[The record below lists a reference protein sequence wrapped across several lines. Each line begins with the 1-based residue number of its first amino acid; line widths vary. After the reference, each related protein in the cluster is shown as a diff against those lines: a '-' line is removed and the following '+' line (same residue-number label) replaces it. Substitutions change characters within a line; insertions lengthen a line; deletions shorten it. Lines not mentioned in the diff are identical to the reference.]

1 MLSNLKKE
9 VKLFNDDI
17 NIKLT
22 DIPNLKFLDFIEEGV
37 EVKANT
43 VEMNGTDGVLVG
55 PNSFGPFNLI
65 LNFSFKGYDTTDLR
79 LIKQKLRGL
88 LFRREPYYVWHSD
101 LPGKKYA
108 VYCTE
113 DGNESLTNSFATFAV
128 TFVVFKGYSESLK
141 ETDQFSLSSGDWQFE
156 GGVLADDNIKYKHNT
171 TSFKIYNGSSDVI
184 NPLLRHKFKLLI
196 NIDAPKGFKIKNKS
210 TSKKLNDG
218 TETDVFE
225 YKKGIKK
232 SQQLVI
238 NGVHPFIN
246 NKRVGID
253 TNWQWLT
260 LDKGFNEIE
269 ITGENISNVSTQW
282 IFPFIYR

>member
-1 MLSNLKKE
+1 MKKE
-9 VKLFNDDI
+9 VKLFNDDFD
-17 NIKLT
+17 IKLT

-43 VEMNGTDGVLVG
+43 TEVNGIDGVLMG
-55 PNSFGPFNLI
+55 PSSFGPFNLI
-65 LNFSFKGYDTTDLR
+65 LNFSFKGQDTKDLR
-79 LIKQKLRGL
+79 LIKQKLRAL
-88 LFRREPYYVWHSD
+88 LFRREPYFVWHSD

-156 GGVLADDNIKYKHNT
+156 AGVLSDDEIKYTHET
-171 TSFKIYNGSSDVI
+171 TAFKIYNGSSDTI
-184 NPLLRHKFKLLI
+184 NPLLRHRFKLLV
-196 NIDAPKGFKIKNKS
+196 NIDAPKGFKLNNK
-210 TSKKLNDG
+210 TTG
-218 TETDVFE
+218 DVFE

-232 SQQLVI
+232 NQQLVI

-260 LDKGFNEIE
+260 LAKGFNDIE
-269 ITGENISNVSTQW
+269 ITGENIKEVKTQW

>member
-1 MLSNLKKE
+1 MATDRWLKIIDDNGMTNVNDYISNFIFLEAKSSYPTSIEDSITIKGVDGE
-9 VKLFNDDI
+9 LPSVASFSPFSLVVKFGLDGMDEKDI
-17 NIKLT
+17 NLMEQMLR
-22 DIPNLKFLDFIEEGV
+22 NLF
-37 EVKANT
+37 
-43 VEMNGTDGVLVG
+43 
-55 PNSFGPFNLI
+55 
-65 LNFSFKGYDTTDLR
+65 Y
-79 LIKQKLRGL
+79 
-88 LFRREPYYVWHSD
+88 RRKPYYVVTSD
-101 LPGKKYA
+101 NPGKKFLVNNPDMNPDYA
-108 VYCTE
+108 
-113 DGNESLTNSFATFAV
+113 DFSATRFDM
-128 TFVVFKGYSESLK
+128 TFTVKKGYSESLK

-196 NIDAPKGFKIKNKS
+196 NVDAPNGFKIKNKT

-238 NGVHPFIN
+238 NGVHPFID

-269 ITGENISNVSTQW
+269 ITGKNISNVQTQW
-282 IFPFIYR
+282 VFPFIYR

>member
-1 MLSNLKKE
+1 MKKE

-128 TFVVFKGYSESLK
+128 TFVVFKGYSESLRDT
-141 ETDQFSLSSGDWQFE
+141 TDIELLQENVQFE
-156 GGVLADDNIKYKHNT
+156 QGLDLADKLKYKNFEK
-171 TSFKIYNGSSDVI
+171 SFSIFNGSTDI
-184 NPLLRHKFKLLI
+184 IDPLKRHKLI
-196 NIDAPKGFKIKNKS
+196 IQMTIEAPNGFKIRNK
-210 TSKKLNDG
+210 TTGDI
-218 TETDVFE
+218 FE
-225 YKKGIKK
+225 YKKKIKK
-232 SQQLVI
+232 SQSFIL
-238 NGVHPFIN
+238 NGVYPYVDK
-246 NKRVGID
+246 KRVGID
-253 TNWQWLT
+253 TNYSYIT
-260 LDKGFNEIE
+260 LAPGINNIVVEGDGTEQIE
-269 ITGENISNVSTQW
+269 IDFNFNY
-282 IFPFIYR
+282 IYR